1 MKEKFDKKRA
11 TEKSIAFKLSIFC
24 FIAVV
29 TIFIISGFTISRS
42 TRIQLENNLETQI
55 KVQSDL
61 ARKSIENLLEKNA
74 TIVDQMSSNQTIKH
88 YLSEVSNRQE
98 IETNLYK
105 ADVVTTLKEIY
116 DKDYMSTMVY
126 ASNDKASFYIDNK
139 GNVTDPA
146 YQSTQRPWHHAAMST
161 DKVGFT
167 SPYRDSVTNEPIL
180 TLSKQIKQG
189 NNLIGIVNLDLSLAA
204 VPELMTAYKVGE
216 KGQSILISEDGTF
229 IYDKDENKVMET
241 KILAD
246 KELEEIGKKMIARE
260 SNFEQITYEGKEFF
274 ISYSPIEI
282 NGWSIATLAEVD
294 EMTLGARKA
303 VEKIIILFVIG
314 AIVLIVT
321 VYILI
326 RKNLKPIE
334 YITEFAGTMAKGDL
348 TGHIDEK
355 LLDRNDEI
363 GQLTRAFNEMNKNIK
378 KLLNEVINSSNK
390 VDQASQDLSK
400 TADQASQA
408 SEEIAQTIDEM
419 ANGASH
425 QAQDT
430 EDGASKTT
438 ELGQLVIEE
447 KEIIK
452 RVANQAENMNQVIDE
467 GLIIVSELSQKAKN
481 SEQASMSIKEVIVKT
496 NNSSEKIKQASGV
509 IESIANQTNLLA
521 LNAAIEAA
529 RAGEHGKGF
538 AVVAEEI
545 RTLAEQSSQSTK
557 EIEEIV
563 TELINNS
570 HAAVDTVEKMIQ
582 TLQEQL
588 ESVDLT
594 ESKYEAIAQSIKL
607 VEKEITEVVKYSD
620 KVDTKKDE
628 ILNKI
633 QNLSA
638 IAQENAASTQEVSAS
653 TEEQLAS
660 IEEIARASE
669 TLAELANLLQ
679 TDVKGFKL

>member
-189 NNLIGIVNLDLSLAA
+189 NELIGIVNLDLSLAA

-246 KELEEIGKKMIARE
+246 KELEEIGKKMIAQE

>member
-88 YLSEVSNRQE
+88 YLSEVTNRQE

-246 KELEEIGKKMIARE
+246 KELEEIGKKMIAQE

>member
-29 TIFIISGFTISRS
+29 TIFMISGFTISRS

-105 ADVVTTLKEIY
+105 TDVVTTLKEIY

-246 KELEEIGKKMIARE
+246 KELEEIGKKMIAQE